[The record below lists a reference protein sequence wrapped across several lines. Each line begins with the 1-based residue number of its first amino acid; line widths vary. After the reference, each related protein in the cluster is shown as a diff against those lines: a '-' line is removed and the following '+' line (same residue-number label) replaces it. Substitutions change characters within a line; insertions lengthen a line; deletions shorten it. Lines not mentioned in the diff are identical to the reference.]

1 MRGRRPKPSRIK
13 ALTGNP
19 GKRPLN
25 PNEPQPAPAMPE
37 CPPEL
42 SPLAR
47 EEWARLGA
55 ELSKLNLMTQLD
67 RGALATYC
75 AAYGFWAEA
84 LQQIQKYGT
93 MVKSPTGYPMQSP
106 YLAIANRQAE
116 IMMRVASEF
125 GFTPASRSRISAPLP
140 DRLPLLDLLMTDY
153 EQEDA
158 VDPGQ

>member
-25 PNEPQPAPAMPE
+25 PNEPQPTPAMPE

-42 SPLAR
+42 SPFAR
-47 EEWARLGA
+47 QEWARLGA
-55 ELSKLNLMTQLD
+55 ELSKLNLMTRLD

-125 GFTPASRSRISAPLP
+125 GFTPASRSRISAPPP
-140 DRLPLLDLLMTDY
+140 DRLPLLELLRTDY
-153 EQEDA
+153 VQEGA
-158 VDPGQ
+158 ADPGE